1 MQLISNTSALGLQV
15 WRKPLSDGTSA
26 VVFFHRGV
34 STVGPL
40 PSPSSAP
47 AQVMHVRL
55 EALGF
60 HPGVQVAVRDLWAK
74 ADLGS
79 FNVSFSAKVA
89 VREAR
94 IYKFKQIV
102 APQPTPTPVPD
113 VDVLPLRL
121 FEPSTGAMCLDG
133 SMGGYHAR
141 NGSKTQLLISMPVS
155 AKSSPFDSLQF
166 IGAFSHGYAWWHC
179 IRGEV
184 GVGTTNRA
192 RQGRRRCL
200 DR

>member
-40 PSPSSAP
+40 PNPSSVP
-47 AQVMHVRL
+47 AQMMQVRL
-55 EALGF
+55 AALGF

-79 FNVSFSAKVA
+79 FNVSFSANVA
-89 VREAR
+89 VREAQ
-94 IYKFKQIV
+94 IFKSKPIV
-102 APQPTPTPVPD
+102 APPPTPTPVPD
-113 VDVLPLRL
+113 VDVLPLRF
-121 FEPSTGAMCLDG
+121 FEASTGAICLDG

-141 NGSKTQLLISMPVS
+141 NGSKSQLLISMPVS
-155 AKSSPFDSLQF
+155 AKSFL
-166 IGAFSHGYAWWHC
+166 
-179 IRGEV
+179 V
-184 GVGTTNRA
+184 GVLEFLVHFHMATLAGIA
-192 RQGRRRCL
+192 SGGRLVLGR
-200 DR
+200 